1 MSRSLLPMFSSRTS
15 MVSVLTFKCLIHFE
29 LTFVYG
35 VKIVALSSISLICMS
50 VFMAIPY
57 SFDYHSFV
65 IVWNQGVCCFQIC
78 SSQDCCGFWRS
89 SVVPDKFCCCSVTQ
103 SCLTLC
109 SPMACFASRFV
120 LLKIAV
126 ASGGLLWSL
135 TNFAAVQSLSRVWL
149 FAAPWPAA
157 CQASLSFPISW
168 SLLKLMSTELVM
180 PSNHLI
186 FCHSL
191 LLLPS
196 IFPSIRV
203 FSNELALHIR

>member
-35 VKIVALSSISLICMS
+35 VKIVAISSISLICMS

-57 SFDYHSFV
+57 SFDYHSSV

-109 SPMACFASRFV
+109 SPMACSMPGFPV
-120 LLKIAV
+120 LPN
-126 ASGGLLWSL
+126 LLELAQTHVHWVGDAIQPSHL
-135 TNFAAVQSLSRVWL
+135 
-149 FAAPWPAA
+149 
-157 CQASLSFPISW
+157 LSFPSPLTFNL
-168 SLLKLMSTELVM
+168 SQ
-180 PSNHLI
+180 H
-186 FCHSL
+186 
-191 LLLPS
+191 
-196 IFPSIRV
+196 
-203 FSNELALHIR
+203 